1 MLKGE
6 KRNIHSVKK
15 LYTVS
20 AATLATLVSLGFIN
34 ASAQADDQPTNQST
48 ATTEVASQTSQ
59 NQINSQSQA
68 SSSTVATTAATDTS
82 STTSAAP
89 AVTATTQSK
98 VAVNTS
104 TQVASSADTIDISA
118 YQKNMSVGT
127 FQNYKNMGVQNVVV
141 KLTES
146 TGWTNGYAQS
156 QINNARAVG
165 MNVSAYHFVRF
176 ISASEAQTE
185 ANHFATVARQLGLG
199 NDTLMIADVESVP
212 QTRYAGIVN
221 NLNVFWNT
229 LSSLGYTNHAVY
241 TGLSYDQQYNVSSTV
256 GKARTWVAMYFYDYS
271 VNQARINY
279 KRSLGYGAW
288 QYTDRFNGAVDG
300 TIDFGLFRNYSHG
313 ITRAANLDNMS
324 INASSNTLNVSGW
337 FADNNNQGKS
347 NRYVILLDQDNG
359 GREVARQQVSAV
371 SRQDVTNAYPTIY
384 GTGDSGF
391 SASFRLNGALAQA
404 IGAGHRIQ
412 AIIRYT
418 SSNDGN
424 SNYNDNYFDGISF
437 TQNNAYLDS
446 FELTSNGIHAT
457 GWHVAN
463 QSMSRP
469 YDYVILY
476 DQTTHREIARQR
488 VTASSRADVQNAY
501 QNVYQ
506 SGNSGFD
513 VDFAMNNA
521 LRTAIKN
528 GDALQIVTRY
538 TDDAAGNGNA
548 VDVWFAAKQFNQD
561 PAYVDSMTL
570 NDDGTITVSGWH
582 AADQSTVAPNQ
593 WIILIDAQTGKEVA
607 RVKATT
613 VSRPDVANAYPT
625 IANATN
631 SGFTANFKIANFSA
645 LQSALVQ
652 GHSFNV
658 VARYSDD
665 AQGGEGYRVD
675 DWLMLNR
682 KFSTGNGYQ
691 NLDSFT
697 RNGNVVRAT
706 GWYADDRSAGAKT
719 KYIILYDATANRE
732 IARQVVTNGVSRPD
746 VARAYSSVYG
756 ANNSGFDVSFDGNT
770 NQVLANA
777 LRNNHQL
784 QIIAR
789 YSDSQNGEG
798 NYIQYWFGARNL

>member
-6 KRNIHSVKK
+6 KRNIHSVRK

-34 ASAQADDQPTNQST
+34 ANAQADDQVANQD
-48 ATTEVASQTSQ
+48 TTQVTSQ
-59 NQINSQSQA
+59 PAQTHSTTNEQNNSSSVATETVANSNSA
-68 SSSTVATTAATDTS
+68 SSAAT
-82 STTSAAP
+82 P

-98 VAVNTS
+98 AAVNTS
-104 TQVASSADTIDISA
+104 TPVASSADTIDISA
-118 YQKNMSVGT
+118 YQRNMSVGT

-156 QINNARAVG
+156 QINNAKTAG

-176 ISASEAQTE
+176 TNASEAQAE

-199 NDTLMIADVESVP
+199 NATLMIADVESVP
-212 QTRYAGIVN
+212 QTQYAGIVN
-221 NLNVFWNT
+221 NLNIFWNT

-300 TIDFGLFRNYSHG
+300 SIDFGLFRNYSHG
-313 ITRAANLDNMS
+313 VTRAANLDNMS
-324 INASSNTLNVSGW
+324 INAAANTLEVRGW
-337 FADNNNQGKS
+337 FADNSNQGKT

-359 GREVARQQVSAV
+359 GREVARQQVAAV

-391 SASFRLNGALAQA
+391 NASFGLNGSLAQA

-418 SSNDGN
+418 SSSDGN
-424 SNYNDNYFDGISF
+424 SDYNDNYFNGVSF
-437 TQNNAYLDS
+437 TQNNACLDN
-446 FELTSNGIHAT
+446 FKLTSNGIHAT
-457 GWHVAN
+457 GWHVAD
-463 QSMSRP
+463 QGMSRP
-469 YDYVILY
+469 NNYVILY
-476 DQTTHREIARQR
+476 DQTAHREIARQR

-506 SGNSGFD
+506 SGNSGFS
-513 VDFAMNNA
+513 VDFTMNSA

-548 VDVWFAAKQFNQD
+548 VDIWFAAKRFNQD

-570 NDDGTITVSGWH
+570 NDDGTISISGWH

-607 RVKATT
+607 RVKAATT
-613 VSRPDVANAYPT
+613 VRQDVANVYPT
-625 IANATN
+625 IANVEN
-631 SGFTANFKIANFSA
+631 SGFTANFKIANFGA
-645 LQSALVQ
+645 LQSALIQ
-652 GHSFNV
+652 GHAFNV

-675 DWLMLNR
+675 DWLTLNR
-682 KFSTGNGYQ
+682 RFNSGQAHQ

-697 RNGNVVRAT
+697 RDGNVVRAA
-706 GWYADDRSAGAKT
+706 GWYADDRSAGAKA
-719 KYIILYDATANRE
+719 KYIILFDATTNRE
-732 IARQVVTNGVSRPD
+732 ISRQIVTSGINRAD
-746 VARAYSSVYG
+746 VARVYPNVYG
-756 ANNSGFDVSFDGNT
+756 ANKSGFNVAFDAAT
-770 NQVLANA
+770 NSNLANA
-777 LRNNHQL
+777 LRNHHKL

-789 YSDSQNGEG
+789 YSDSQGGEG
-798 NYIQYWFGARNL
+798 NYVQYWFGAKDL